1 MSLQIGPYQ
10 LPSRLLLAPM
20 AGITDRPY
28 RDMCRRYGAGLT
40 VSEMLTSDPSLLYS
54 RKTQLRLVQE
64 DEPLPRS
71 AQIVGTEPEVMA
83 RAAQFNIENGANIID
98 INMGC
103 PAKKVCNKAAGS
115 ALMRDTDL
123 VKRILTSIVNAV
135 DAPVTLKIRTGWAT
149 SNKNAVEIAQIAE
162 DQGIACLSVHG
173 RSRSQAFTGFSEYET
188 IRQIKQAINIPVIAN
203 GDISNAED
211 ARFIFDYTG
220 ADGLMLG
227 RITHGQPWIFKEIN
241 DRLSNKHTD
250 YFLSNTIVESTNSN
264 ISLQEKIETT
274 LDHINA
280 IHRYYGTHQGVRIA
294 RKHIGWYLYNLVGH
308 DQILLKKLK
317 RELFTLADTSQ
328 QLKQLDNALR
338 RL

>member
-10 LPSRLLLAPM
+10 LPSKLLLAPM

-28 RDMCRRYGAGLT
+28 RDMCRQYGAGLT
-40 VSEMLTSDPSLLYS
+40 VSEMLTSDPSLLHT

-71 AQIVGTEPEVMA
+71 AQIVGTDPDIMA

-123 VKRILTSIVNAV
+123 VKRILISIVNAV
-135 DAPVTLKIRTGWAT
+135 DTPVTLKIRTGWAT

-162 DQGIACLSVHG
+162 QQGVACLSVHG

-188 IRQIKQAINIPVIAN
+188 IRQIKQAVNIPVIAN
-203 GDISNAED
+203 GDIKSTKD
-211 ARFIFDYTG
+211 AQFIFNYTG

-241 DRLSNKHTD
+241 DRLGGQV
-250 YFLSNTIVESTNSN
+250 LSNTIIDD
-264 ISLQEKIETT
+264 ISSQQKVKTT
-274 LDHINA
+274 LEHIHA
-280 IHRYYGTHQGVRIA
+280 IHRYYGTDQGVRIA
-294 RKHIGWYLYNLVGH
+294 RKHIGWYLYNLVGQ
-308 DQILLKKLK
+308 DNMLLKKLK
-317 RELFTLADTSQ
+317 REIFIISDAKSQLETLTII
-328 QLKQLDNALR
+328 LTKELHV
-338 RL
+338 